1 MLPEKLHIEQISRFH
16 KVVKDL
22 DEKIDNEKDED
33 KQMELLIQYRKLV
46 KFWSEIDSFV
56 ENIKT
61 KLDGDLL

>member
-33 KQMELLIQYRKLV
+33 KQLELLIQYRKLV
-46 KFWSEIDSFV
+46 KLWSEIDSFV

-61 KLDGDLL
+61 KLDVN